1 MEGEFCKA
9 SINTKLVIERNLM
22 AKAVKANLKMRIK
35 GGQASAAP
43 PVGSS
48 LGQHGVNMMDFI
60 NPFNDQTKD
69 RMGQNL
75 TVHITVYEDRT
86 MDLKIVGTPTDDLI
100 RQKLGIDKGSGRPNS
115 EKISKK
121 LSDTQLTEIAEA
133 KAADMNAEDVEA
145 IKKMVAGTARS
156 MGVEIEG

>member
-1 MEGEFCKA
+1 
-9 SINTKLVIERNLM
+9 M
-22 AKAVKANLKMRIK
+22 AKPVKANLKMRIK

-86 MDLKIVGTPTDDLI
+86 MDWRIVGTPTDDLI
-100 RQKLGIDKGSGRPNS
+100 RQKLGIDKGSGRPNT
-115 EKISKK
+115 EKVSKK
-121 LSDTQLTEIAEA
+121 LSDSQLTEIAEA
-133 KAADMNAEDVEA
+133 KASDMNAEDVDA

>member
-1 MEGEFCKA
+1 
-9 SINTKLVIERNLM
+9 M
-22 AKAVKANLKMRIK
+22 AKPVKANLKMRIK

-86 MDLKIVGTPTDDLI
+86 MDWRIVGTPTDDLI
-100 RQKLGIDKGSGRPNS
+100 RQKLGIDKGSGRPNT
-115 EKISKK
+115 EKVSKK
-121 LSDTQLTEIAEA
+121 LSDSQLTEIAEA
-133 KAADMNAEDVEA
+133 KA
-145 IKKMVAGTARS
+145 
-156 MGVEIEG
+156 

>member
-1 MEGEFCKA
+1 
-9 SINTKLVIERNLM
+9 M
-22 AKAVKANLKMRIK
+22 AKAVKANLKLKIK

-60 NPFNDQTKD
+60 NPFNDATKD
-69 RMGQNL
+69 RMGQML

-86 MDLKIVGTPTDDLI
+86 MVWRIVGTPTDDLI
-100 RQKLGIDKGSGRPNS
+100 RTKLGIQKGSGRPNT
-115 EKISKK
+115 EKVSKK
-121 LSDTQLTEIAEA
+121 LSDTMLTEIAEA
-133 KAADMNAEDVEA
+133 KAADMNTEDISAV
-145 IKKMVAGTARS
+145 KKMVAGTARS